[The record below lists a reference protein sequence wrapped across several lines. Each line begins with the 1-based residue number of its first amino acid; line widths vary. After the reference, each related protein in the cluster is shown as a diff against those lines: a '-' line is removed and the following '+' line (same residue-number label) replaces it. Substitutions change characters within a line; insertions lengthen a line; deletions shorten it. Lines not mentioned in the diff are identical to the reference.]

1 MQMENGVFSI
11 GYSVHEVEHFLRL
24 LRQAA
29 VTLLADVR
37 TYPSSRYMPRYNR
50 PDLEAAL
57 RSVGIGYVFLGDDL
71 GGRPPPRELYDPSG
85 RVNYERVRA
94 TDFFRRGL
102 DRLCALGGERRVAM
116 MCGEEDPLDCH
127 RGLMITPAL
136 TERGVASLHLRGDG
150 GVETTVAMEDRLLRE
165 TRLESPLFA
174 SDPEERRELL
184 ARAYR
189 VMAGRKAF
197 RRVRDDDADVD

>member
-1 MQMENGVFSI
+1 MQMENGQNGVFSI

-24 LRQAA
+24 LRQAG

-37 TYPSSRYMPRYNR
+37 THPSSRYMPLYNR

-71 GGRPPPRELYDPSG
+71 GGRPQSRELYDPSG
-85 RVNYERVRA
+85 RVNYVRTRA

-102 DRLCALGGERRVAM
+102 DRLCALAADGRVAM

-136 TERGVASLHLRGDG
+136 GERDVAPY
-150 GVETTVAMEDRLLRE
+150 TCAATAAWK
-165 TRLESPLFA
+165 P
-174 SDPEERRELL
+174 PRRWRT
-184 ARAYR
+184 ACCVRR
-189 VMAGRKAF
+189 DW
-197 RRVRDDDADVD
+197 RVRCSRTTRRSGGNCWCGRTR